1 MKKNILVLSLLF
13 FSSSLV
19 CEENFIEQESVEEMC
34 EENNDQ
40 HDANDQFGDFFGS
53 SDDDLNQIV
62 RPKKE
67 PWSRARI
74 LMVRL
79 GVATVLG
86 VQGFYAWLS
95 SAWAYITSWGACE
108 ERKA

>member
-13 FSSSLV
+13 FSSSLLSQ
-19 CEENFIEQESVEEMC
+19 EAPMEQEQAEEMC
-34 EENNDQ
+34 VESNDQ
-40 HDANDQFGDFFGS
+40 HDADDQFGDFFGS
-53 SDDDLNQIV
+53 SEDDLNHMV

-79 GVATVLG
+79 GVAAVLG

-95 SAWAYITSWGACE
+95 SAWTYITTWGACE